1 MDLNLRGR
9 RALITGGSKGIGLA
23 IAQSLAKEGCDLVL
37 VGRSDAALQQ
47 ARQTIQ
53 PQYNIGI
60 DCIACDMATS
70 GAAERLAVQAG
81 AFDIL
86 INNAGSIPGGDLL
99 ALDDASWR
107 AAWDLKVFGYINLT
121 RAIYRTMAQRRQGT
135 ILNVIGMAG
144 ERPDGPYIAGSSGNA
159 ALMAFTRALGGESV
173 ELGVRVLAVNPGL
186 VATDRLVSL
195 LRPRAAAVLGDAE
208 RWQELLD
215 FLPIGRAARPDE
227 VANVVTFLV
236 SDLAS
241 YVSGTVI
248 TVDGGFTGRGNIWGP
263 RPKSPSAR

>member
-1 MDLNLRGR
+1 MDLHLRGR

-23 IAQSLAKEGCDLVL
+23 IAHSLALEGCDLVL
-37 VGRSDAALQQ
+37 VGRSQAALQQ
-47 ARQTIQ
+47 AQQDLRSRHNSQVDIITA
-53 PQYNIGI
+53 
-60 DCIACDMATS
+60 DLATQ
-70 GAAERLAVQAG
+70 GAAENLAQEAG
-81 AFDIL
+81 DLDIL

-99 ALDDASWR
+99 ALEEAPWR

-121 RAIYRTMAQRRQGT
+121 RAIYRRMAARRAGT

-173 ELGVRVLAVNPGL
+173 ELGIRVLAVNPGL

-195 LRPRAAAVLGDAE
+195 LRPRAQDVLGDAE

-215 FLPIGRAARPDE
+215 FLPIGRAATPKE
-227 VANVVTFLV
+227 VADVVTFLI

-263 RPKSPSAR
+263 RPKQPRV